1 MIRTRAWKWGVASL
15 AAFAMLMCWEVIAR
29 AHLIVEGDSL
39 PPATSSI
46 AALGTLMTEQSFW
59 VSVFDTLQAAL
70 IGLAIAI
77 VLGVPCGALVGL
89 SRLAF
94 RSTRLLVEFLRPI
107 PPVVIIPLL
116 LLTLGPSKQMGL
128 FLVVFGCFWPIFIQT
143 TYGVKEADPVALD
156 TARSFGI
163 GPAGQVFQVVLPSAM
178 PFVATGIR
186 VAAGAA
192 FVIAIVS
199 ELIGGAPG
207 LGKDILLAQNSGQF
221 ARTYALVLATGILGL
236 LLYAG
241 IGVVE
246 RRRLHWH
253 PSMRSGVRS

>member
-1 MIRTRAWKWGVASL
+1 MRWTRVRKWAAGLLTAIVTL
-15 AAFAMLMCWEVIAR
+15 ACWEIVAR
-29 AHLIVEGDSL
+29 AHLIVEDESL

-46 AALGTLMTEQSFW
+46 AALGSLITEQGFW
-59 VSVFDTLQAAL
+59 MSVLDTLQAAL
-70 IGLAIAI
+70 AGLAIAAI
-77 VLGVPCGALVGL
+77 AGVPLGALVGL

-116 LLTLGPSKQMGL
+116 LLTLGPSERMGL
-128 FLVVFGCFWPIFIQT
+128 FLVTFGCFWPIFIQT

-156 TARSFGI
+156 TARSFGL
-163 GPAGQVFQVVLPSAM
+163 GPARRVLQIVLPSAA
-178 PFVATGIR
+178 PFVATGVR

-241 IGVVE
+241 IGIAE

-253 PSMRSGVRS
+253 TSIRSEVRP